1 MVHMQKKH
9 GFFIPDVEYLK
20 DPKGLLMRVG
30 LKVDVFFVFFMLNT
44 LLLKLF
50 WLKTSSSPLLSGQK
64 GISLACTVMRDAHPF
79 QSLEAVRKQAYDCS
93 GSLHIALWRWR

>member
-30 LKVDVFFVFFMLNT
+30 LKVNG
-44 LLLKLF
+44 LLCVLYAQYFALESFLVENILF
-50 WLKTSSSPLLSGQK
+50 SSSIRSKRDFTCLYCNDRRP
-64 GISLACTVMRDAHPF
+64 SLPKFGGCE
-79 QSLEAVRKQAYDCS
+79 EAS
-93 GSLHIALWRWR
+93 I